1 MDLVEVFRVI
11 RTRWYVM
18 VPLLIVA
25 IALTIGVDKSI
36 PTKYQSTSSLSL
48 LASESATAGTSTIP
62 GTRNPFLNY
71 NSSLNDTADFL
82 VRRMGSNDVANDLA
96 THGVTDAYA
105 VALAA
110 SAQGPFITLTV
121 TGTNAQHVL
130 ASMNTLTQY
139 TAQQLEAVQ
148 AQASVQPQD
157 MIRSMI
163 IVPPGPPSKQTKT
176 KTQDVLLTGIG
187 GLVVAFLATFIVES
201 VLASRRRRRRRVP
214 FGANAK
220 GYDEAGAEVAEAE
233 GVDGFEREYA
243 ESEYDD
249 SEYREPEYRERAGSG
264 AEPSGPSRWYGMDGA
279 ADLDRDPFEPA
290 HPELSGRAPSP
301 RD

>member
-18 VPLLIVA
+18 VPLLVIT
-25 IALTIGVDKSI
+25 IALTLGVDKAI

-48 LASESATAGTSTIP
+48 LASQSATVGTATLP
-62 GTRNPFLNY
+62 GTRNPFMNY

-82 VRRMGSNDVANDLA
+82 VRRMGSNNVASDLA
-96 THGVTDAYA
+96 KLGVTDTYA

-121 TGTNAQHVL
+121 TGTNPQHVL
-130 ASMNTLTQY
+130 DSMNTLTQY

-148 AQASVQPQD
+148 AQAAVQPQD

-163 IVPPGPPSKQTKT
+163 IVPPSTPSKQTKT
-176 KTQDVLLTGIG
+176 KTQDVLLTAFG
-187 GLVVAFLATFIVES
+187 GLVIAFLATFLVES
-201 VLASRRRRRRRVP
+201 VLASRRRRRRTVP
-214 FGANAK
+214 FGANAPE
-220 GYDEAGAEVAEAE
+220 YDESDPEVAERAGGDGLDPDYDE
-233 GVDGFEREYA
+233 GD
-243 ESEYDD
+243 YDD
-249 SEYREPEYRERAGSG
+249 SEYGERPGGRGEQQSVR
-264 AEPSGPSRWYGMDGA
+264 SRWYGMDGA
-279 ADLDRDPFEPA
+279 PDLDRDPFEPA
-290 HPELSGRAPSP
+290 RPELSGRVQSP